1 MALIIGILLGI
12 SLGYALSRL
21 SAAKN
26 NTAPSQAELD
36 AAAAASAAMAS
47 ELATSRSLTAE
58 YKAQL
63 EAERAKTESTI
74 KLKAEL
80 DAMAARVAELSK
92 VSEDAD
98 RRRISAESEI
108 KTQIIQMASH
118 NQDLVNQTKAIAGA
132 LASSQTRGK
141 FGEAALEQL
150 LIGAGLIEGEHFIR
164 QRAAEKN
171 ESSGA
176 IPDITI
182 KMPGGSVLY
191 IDSKFPFER
200 FYEAFETEE
209 EERRKELL
217 ALHTKDLLKHIEAL
231 SKRKYAERGASPDF
245 VVLYAPIDSI
255 FTEAL
260 RSDPGL
266 LDKAFALNVTI
277 ATPTSMMALL
287 RTVGY
292 LFSRNRVAT
301 NAAEIQELATKFL
314 KDVSSLHDK
323 IVTVGDRLKSTLK
336 AYNELIPTAETT
348 VLSAAKKMKQL
359 EVTGKAPKGI
369 PELSENVRQLHSK
382 LAPSDDDYIEVEEIE
397 VDEIEPKL
405 ALAGDDGDDAYDDE
419 EDLEL
424 ED

>member
-1 MALIIGILLGI
+1 MSNSATAIVALVVGLFMGIGLGTLLARAKNRPVDT
-12 SLGYALSRL
+12 SAEL
-21 SAAKN
+21 AAKN
-26 NTAPSQAELD
+26 
-36 AAAAASAAMAS
+36 S
-47 ELATSRSLTAE
+47 ELLTTQALLAE
-58 YKAQL
+58 YKSQV
-63 EAERAKTESTI
+63 EAGAAKNEATI
-74 KLKAEL
+74 KLNAEL
-80 DAMAARVAELSK
+80 EAMKARVEDLSRI
-92 VSEDAD
+92 SQDAD
-98 RRRISAESEI
+98 RRRVGAEAEI

-118 NQDLVNQTKAIAGA
+118 NENLVNQTRAIAGA

-150 LIGAGLIEGEHFIR
+150 LQGAGLIEGEHFTR
-164 QRAAEKN
+164 QRSAEKT

-182 KMPGGSVLY
+182 NMPGGSVLY

-209 EERRKELL
+209 VDARKELL

-245 VVLYAPIDSI
+245 VILYAPVDSI

-260 RSDPGL
+260 RSDPAL
-266 LDKAFALNVTI
+266 LDKAFTLNVTI

-301 NAAEIQELATKFL
+301 NAAEIQELAAKFL
-314 KDVSSLHDK
+314 KDVSSLHEK
-323 IVTVGDRLKSTLK
+323 IITVGDRLKSTLK

-348 VLSAAKKMKQL
+348 VLSAAKKMRSL
-359 EVTGKAPKGI
+359 EVSGKALKPI

-382 LAPSDDDYIEVEEIE
+382 LAPGDDDFIE
-397 VDEIEPKL
+397 VDEVEL
-405 ALAGDDGDDAYDDE
+405 T
-419 EDLEL
+419 LEL
-424 ED
+424 EDNE